1 MELNIDTITF
11 GKYKGKLLKEMLK
24 DRKYCKWFLS
34 ELEFKAKYEYIYNKV
49 KEYEPRIYFLPI
61 LELIDSNNFL
71 DKYIYFN
78 LTPLDKLAIN
88 LTDNEKKC
96 YKFYLK
102 TIEDLKQKILD
113 RIEDAQENPYDI
125 KAPTKWLQKF
135 ESDYELKREEFKD
148 FINSYDL
155 PNIPYIIEDIK
166 KEGGIVY
173 NGANSYNIA
182 KERSGEQEKF
192 WEKILKEKYGED
204 VGVQYKYENCIFDFL
219 NISANTIYEC
229 KLNIKDF
236 SEEQYKKYLLVLD
249 KYKIIY
255 LIDRDC
261 IIDTNNKII
270 YTLDTE
276 KYMLYVSKIPLMQK
290 PSKFDEVIVD
300 FKIKEIQTIRDMI

>member
-11 GKYKGKLLKEMLK
+11 GKYKNKTLKDMLK
-24 DRKYCKWFLS
+24 DRKYCKWFLN
-34 ELEFKAKYEYIYNKV
+34 EPEFKTKYEYIYNKV

-61 LELIDSNNFL
+61 QELIDSGDFL
-71 DKYIYFN
+71 DRYIYFN
-78 LTPLDKLAIN
+78 LTPIDKLAVN

-96 YKFYLK
+96 YKFYLS
-102 TIEDLKQKILD
+102 TIAQLKQKIID

-135 ESDYELKREEFKD
+135 ESDYSLKREEFKE
-148 FINSYDL
+148 FINTYDL

-173 NGANSYNIA
+173 NGANSFNIA

-204 VGVQYKYENCIFDFL
+204 IGVQYKYENCIFDFL

-236 SEEQYKKYLLVLD
+236 SEDQYKKYLLVLN

-261 IIDTNNKII
+261 IIDINNKVI
-270 YTLDTE
+270 YTLDTV
-276 KYMLYVSKIPLMQK
+276 KYKTYISKIPLMQK
-290 PSKFDEVIVD
+290 ISQFDEVIVD
-300 FKIKEIQTIRDMI
+300 FKIKEIKVIYDVL

>member
-11 GKYKGKLLKEMLK
+11 GKYKNKTLKEMLK

-34 ELEFKAKYEYIYNKV
+34 EPDFKTKYEYIYNKV

-61 LELIDSNNFL
+61 QELIDSDNFL

-78 LTPLDKLAIN
+78 LTTLDKLAIN
-88 LTDNEKKC
+88 LTDNDKKC

-102 TIEDLKQKILD
+102 TIEELKQKILD
-113 RIEDAQENPYDI
+113 RVEDAKENPYDI

-135 ESDYELKREEFKD
+135 ESDYGLKRDDFKE

-155 PNIPYIIEDIK
+155 PNLPYIIEDIK

-173 NGANSYNIA
+173 KGANSFNIA
-182 KERSGEQEKF
+182 KERSSEQEKF
-192 WEKILKEKYGED
+192 WGKLLKEKYGED
-204 VGVQYKYENCIFDFL
+204 IGVQYKYENCIFDFL
-219 NISANTIYEC
+219 NISTNIIYEC

-236 SEEQYKKYLLVLD
+236 NEEQYKKYLLILN

-255 LIDRDC
+255 LIDKDC
-261 IIDTNNKII
+261 IIDIDNKII
-270 YTLDTE
+270 YTSDTA
-276 KYMLYVSKIPLMQK
+276 KYTLYISKIPLMK
-290 PSKFDEVIVD
+290 KSSKFDDIIVD
-300 FKIKEIQTIRDMI
+300 FKIKEIKVIYDMI

>member
-11 GKYKGKLLKEMLK
+11 GKYKNKTLKEMLK

-34 ELEFKAKYEYIYNKV
+34 ELEFKNKYEYIYNKV

-61 LELIDSNNFL
+61 QELIVSDDFL

-88 LTDNEKKC
+88 LTDDEKKC

-102 TIEDLKQKILD
+102 TINELKQKILD

-135 ESDYELKREEFKD
+135 ESDYGLKREEFKE

-173 NGANSYNIA
+173 KGANSFNIA
-182 KERSGEQEKF
+182 KERSNEQEKF
-192 WEKILKEKYGED
+192 WGILLKEKYGED

-219 NISANTIYEC
+219 NISTNTIYEC

-236 SEEQYKKYLLVLD
+236 NEEQYKKYLLILD
-249 KYKIIY
+249 KYKIVY

-261 IIDTNNKII
+261 IIDIDNKII
-270 YTLDTE
+270 YTEDTT
-276 KYMLYVSKIPLMQK
+276 KYMLYISKIPLMQK
-290 PSKFDEVIVD
+290 PSKFDEIIVD
-300 FKIKEIQTIRDMI
+300 FKIKEVKAIYDMI

>member
-11 GKYKGKLLKEMLK
+11 GKYKNKTLKDMLK
-24 DRKYCKWFLS
+24 DRKYCKWFLN
-34 ELEFKAKYEYIYNKV
+34 EPEFKTKYEYIYNKV

-61 LELIDSNNFL
+61 QELIDSGDFL
-71 DKYIYFN
+71 DRYIYFN
-78 LTPLDKLAIN
+78 LTPIDKLAVN

-96 YKFYLK
+96 YKFYLS
-102 TIEDLKQKILD
+102 TIAQLKQKIID

-135 ESDYELKREEFKD
+135 ESYYNLKREEFKE
-148 FINSYDL
+148 FINTYDL

-173 NGANSYNIA
+173 NGANSFNIA

-204 VGVQYKYENCIFDFL
+204 IGVQYKYENCIFDFL

-236 SEEQYKKYLLVLD
+236 SEDQYKKYLLVLN

-261 IIDTNNKII
+261 IIDINNKVI
-270 YTLDTE
+270 YTLDTV
-276 KYMLYVSKIPLMQK
+276 KYKTYISKIPLMQK
-290 PSKFDEVIVD
+290 ISQFDEVIVD
-300 FKIKEIQTIRDMI
+300 FKIKEIKVIYDVL

>member
-11 GKYKGKLLKEMLK
+11 GKYKNKTLKEMLK

-34 ELEFKAKYEYIYNKV
+34 EPEFKTKYEYIYNKV

-61 LELIDSNNFL
+61 QELIDSDNFL

-78 LTPLDKLAIN
+78 LTSLDKLALN

-102 TIEDLKQKILD
+102 TINELKQKILD
-113 RIEDAQENPYDI
+113 RIEDAKENPYDI

-135 ESDYELKREEFKD
+135 ESDYGLKREEFKE

-155 PNIPYIIEDIK
+155 PNLPYIIEDIK

-173 NGANSYNIA
+173 KGANSFNIA
-182 KERSGEQEKF
+182 KERSNEQEKF
-192 WEKILKEKYGED
+192 WGKLLKEKYGED
-204 VGVQYKYENCIFDFL
+204 IGVQYKYENCIFDFL
-219 NISANTIYEC
+219 NITTNTIYEC

-236 SEEQYKKYLLVLD
+236 NEEQYKKYLIILN

-261 IIDTNNKII
+261 IIDIDNKII
-270 YTLDTE
+270 YTLDME
-276 KYMLYVSKIPLMQK
+276 KYMLYISKIPLMQK
-290 PSKFDEVIVD
+290 PNKFDEIIVD
-300 FKIKEIQTIRDMI
+300 FKVKEIKSITENI